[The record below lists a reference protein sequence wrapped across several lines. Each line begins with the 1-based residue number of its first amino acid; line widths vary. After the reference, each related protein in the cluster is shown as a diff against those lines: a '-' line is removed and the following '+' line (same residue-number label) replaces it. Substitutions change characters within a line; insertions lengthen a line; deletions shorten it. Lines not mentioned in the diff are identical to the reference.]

1 MNLKLLGL
9 IKLKE
14 IQVDVVDTR
23 YAIPCGSPIGIY
35 LKSQG
40 VMVVGTGRITREDG
54 RETEP
59 AFGKLKSGDYIEAF
73 NGTPL
78 STKEDL
84 VREVGKWNGGEAEV
98 LPYGAEEKTWR

>member
-1 MNLKLLGL
+1 M
-9 IKLKE
+9 
-14 IQVDVVDTR
+14 DTR

-84 VREVGKWNGGEAEV
+84 VREVGKWNGRSKSYHTAQRRKHGGSPV
-98 LPYGAEEKTWR
+98 SGKGRGRKL

>member
-9 IKLKE
+9 IAVKE

-40 VMVVGTGRITREDG
+40 VMVVGTGRITR
-54 RETEP
+54 RRP
-59 AFGKLKSGDYIEAF
+59 GDRAGFRQIKIR
-73 NGTPL
+73 GL
-78 STKEDL
+78 H
-84 VREVGKWNGGEAEV
+84 
-98 LPYGAEEKTWR
+98 